1 MLKSNRYHPDIK
13 KIISLNDLAVKYYE
27 DKKLQKAYEVCREI
41 YELEPAPDIL
51 KQSIDMGTEHM
62 RYHLILGE
70 FYYKKGKYAEAKKI
84 LNSLKTLGKHFS
96 DRYIILAQIHLR
108 NEDYTKALQEYEEM
122 TNECPQRFKSI
133 LNGLLD
139 IISQYP
145 FVERSYELLLNLY
158 RKRGKESSLIPAFE
172 RKAEKDKNNRQF
184 LLGTLEHL
192 YYLLGQ
198 NIQAIPLLIQH
209 QKEYPKDAKPFYL
222 LGNIYLES
230 GKYSEA
236 IIQYNQVIKLDH
248 SRKTNIISSIEKRLD
263 NKEADKN
270 IINYQ
275 IDLYIDVGNLE
286 QAEKRLDHLLDIEPN
301 NTNYQNKMQ
310 QVLARLIASSFHDN
324 LLDLCISKI
333 ENLIKLRPENT
344 KYRDKLQEVKKLNTR
359 KKIPEYENKLKTEN
373 LNEDET
379 SRLNFELAMLYTYA
393 GTNEERANALFQK
406 VANSDSNSKVEAL
419 LRLGLSSLDNG
430 HNDNAFNHFSKISA
444 LYVPTKEKLQLFY
457 QIAIACEEKS
467 LPDKAK
473 SYYDKIISI
482 DTQYKDVS
490 KRLDMITSL
499 TKLTEGKA
507 LMANLNKRFENI
519 TKIGEDNV
527 WVFYKAVNKLL
538 KRTVVINVIRE
549 DFRCNPGA
557 IERFI
562 KEIQS
567 ISKFQHKC
575 IARVYDVNVDT
586 LLYLVVEYIDA
597 ESLMSIKTKKQF
609 SWQEVIRIAIDIC
622 GAIQYAHEHG
632 VIHRDI
638 SPDNIRLT
646 EDNTVK
652 ISAFGFAHITKVPES
667 DNASQAAEIP
677 FYKSPE
683 QIRGIEDKIDAR
695 SDIYSLGITLYELLT
710 GHLPF
715 RDGDIV
721 YQHINEPP
729 ESLSKVN
736 PEIPR
741 WLDTIVLKCLEKS
754 PSDRYQEIG
763 HLQKALESYSK
774 FYMD

>member
-1 MLKSNRYHPDIK
+1 MLKSNRYKADNK

-70 FYYKKGKYAEAKKI
+70 FYYKNGKYAEAKKI
-84 LNSLKTLGKHFS
+84 LNSLKSLGKYLS

-108 NEDYTKALQEYEEM
+108 NEDYTKALLEYEEM

-139 IISQYP
+139 IINQYP

-158 RKRGKESSLIPAFE
+158 KKRGKENSLIPTFE
-172 RKAEKDKNNRQF
+172 RKVEEDEHNRQC

-198 NIQAIPLLIQH
+198 NTKAIPLLIQH
-209 QKEYPKDAKPFYL
+209 QKEYTNDAKPFYL

-236 IIQYNQVIKLDH
+236 LIQYNQVIKLDP
-248 SRKTNIISSIEKRLD
+248 SRKSNIISSIEKILND
-263 NKEADKN
+263 KEADKN
-270 IINYQ
+270 IINYL
-275 IDLYIDVGNLE
+275 IDLYIDTGNLE
-286 QAEKRLDHLLDIEPN
+286 QAETKLDHLLEIEPN
-301 NTNYQNKMQ
+301 NTNYQNKLQ
-310 QVLARLIASSFHDN
+310 QVLARLISNSFHDN

-344 KYRDKLQEVKKLNTR
+344 KYREKLQEVKKLNIR
-359 KKIPEYENKLKTEN
+359 KKIPEYESKLKAEN
-373 LNEDET
+373 INKDEAN
-379 SRLNFELAMLYTYA
+379 RLNFELAMLYKNA
-393 GTNEERANALFQK
+393 GTNEERATALFQK
-406 VANSDSNSKVEAL
+406 VANTDSARKIEAL
-419 LRLGLSSLDNG
+419 LQLGLNFLDKGN
-430 HNDNAFNHFSKISA
+430 NDNAFDNFNKILT
-444 LYVPTKEKLQLFY
+444 LYVPTKEKLQLCY
-457 QIAIACEEKS
+457 QIASACEKKN
-467 LPDKAK
+467 LLDKAK
-473 SYYDKIISI
+473 FYYGKIFSI

-490 KRLDMITSL
+490 KRLDMISSL
-499 TKLTEGKA
+499 TKSSEGKA
-507 LMANLNKRFENI
+507 LIANLNQRFENI
-519 TKIGEDNV
+519 TKIDEDNI
-527 WVFYKAVNKLL
+527 WVFYKAVDKVL
-538 KRTVVINVIRE
+538 KRKVVINVIKE
-549 DFRCNPGA
+549 EFRCNPGA
-557 IERFI
+557 IDRFI

-575 IARVYDVNVDT
+575 IVRVYDVNVDT
-586 LLYLVVEYIDA
+586 LLYIVMEYIDA
-597 ESLMSIKTKKQF
+597 ESLMSIKKKKQF
-609 SWQEVIRIAIDIC
+609 SWQEILKIAIDIC
-622 GAIQYAHEHG
+622 DAIKYAHKHG

-638 SPDNIRLT
+638 RPDNIRLT
-646 EDNTVK
+646 GDNTVK
-652 ISAFGFAHITKVPES
+652 ISAFGFAHITKVPEPN
-667 DNASQAAEIP
+667 NANITAEIP
-677 FYKSPE
+677 SYKSPE
-683 QIRGIEDKIDAR
+683 QIRGTEEEIDER

-710 GHLPF
+710 GDLPF
-715 RDGDIV
+715 HEGDIV

-729 ESLSKVN
+729 KSLSKEN

-741 WLDTIVLKCLEKS
+741 WLDKIVMKCLEKN

-774 FYMD
+774 FYIV

>member
-1 MLKSNRYHPDIK
+1 MLKSNRYHTDIK
-13 KIISLNDLAVKYYE
+13 EIVSLNDLAVTYYE
-27 DKKLQKAYEVCREI
+27 EKKIQKAYEVCRKI

-70 FYYKKGKYAEAKKI
+70 FYYKQGKYAEAQKI
-84 LNSLKTLGKHFS
+84 LNRLKPLGKHFS

-108 NEDYTKALQEYEEM
+108 NENCTKALLEYEEM

-133 LNGLLD
+133 LNGILD
-139 IISQYP
+139 IINQYP
-145 FVERSYELLLNLY
+145 FAERSYELLLNLY
-158 RKRGKESSLIPAFE
+158 KKRGKENSLIPAFE
-172 RKAEKDKNNRQF
+172 RKVEEDKHNRQC

-198 NIQAIPLLIQH
+198 TAQAVPLLIQH
-209 QKEYPKDAKPFYL
+209 QKRYPNDAKPFYL

-236 IIQYNQVIKLDH
+236 IIQYNQVIKLDP
-248 SRKTNIISSIEKRLD
+248 SRKTNIISSIEKIID

-275 IDLYIDVGNLE
+275 IDLYIDVDNLE
-286 QAEKRLDHLLDIEPN
+286 QAEMRLDHLLEIEPN

-333 ENLIKLRPENT
+333 ENLIKLRPKNI
-344 KYRDKLQEVKKLNTR
+344 KYRDKLLEVQKLNTR
-359 KKIPEYENKLKTEN
+359 KKILEYENKLKADD
-373 LNEDET
+373 LNKDEANK
-379 SRLNFELAMLYTYA
+379 LNFELAMLYTYA
-393 GTNEERANALFQK
+393 GTNEERVISLFQK
-406 VANSDSNSKVEAL
+406 VADSDSGEKVEAL
-419 LRLGLSSLDNG
+419 LQLGLSSLDKG
-430 HNDNAFNHFSKISA
+430 HNDNAFDNFNEISA
-444 LYVPTKEKLQLFY
+444 LYVPTNEKLQLFY
-457 QIAIACEEKS
+457 QIASACEKKN
-467 LPDKAK
+467 LLDKAK
-473 SYYDKIISI
+473 FYYGKIISI
-482 DTQYKDVS
+482 DMQYKDVS
-490 KRLDMITSL
+490 KRLDMISSL
-499 TKLTEGKA
+499 TKSAEGKA
-507 LMANLNKRFENI
+507 LMVNLNQRFENI
-519 TKIGEDNV
+519 TKIGEDDI
-527 WVFYKAVNKLL
+527 WSFYKAVNKLL
-538 KRTVVINVIRE
+538 KRTVVINVIKE

-557 IERFI
+557 IDRFI

-567 ISKFQHKC
+567 IGRFQHKC

-597 ESLMSIKTKKQF
+597 ESLVSIKMKKQF

-622 GAIQYAHEHG
+622 DAIQYAHKHG

-638 SPDNIRLT
+638 RPDNIRLT
-646 EDNTVK
+646 GDNTVK
-652 ISAFGFAHITKVPES
+652 ISAFGFAHINKISES
-667 DNASQAAEIP
+667 NNTNQTAEMP

-683 QIRGIEDKIDAR
+683 QIRGIEEEIDEK

-715 RDGDIV
+715 HEGDIA

-729 ESLSKVN
+729 KSLSKEN
-736 PEIPR
+736 PEIPK
-741 WLDTIVLKCLEKS
+741 WLDKIVLKCLEKV

-763 HLQKALESYSK
+763 HLQKVLESYSK
-774 FYMD
+774 FYID

>member
-1 MLKSNRYHPDIK
+1 MFKSNRYHPNIK
-13 KIISLNDLAVKYYE
+13 EIISLNDLAVKYYE
-27 DKKLQKAYEVCREI
+27 ENQIQKAYEVCRKI

-51 KQSIDMGTEHM
+51 KQSIDLGTEHM

-70 FYYKKGKYAEAKKI
+70 FYYKKGKYAEAQKI
-84 LNSLKTLGKHFS
+84 LNSLKPLGKHFS

-108 NEDYTKALQEYEEM
+108 NEDYTKALLEYEEM

-158 RKRGKESSLIPAFE
+158 KKRGKEDLLIPAFE
-172 RKAEKDKNNRQF
+172 RKAEKDEHNRQF

-198 NIQAIPLLIQH
+198 NTQAIPLLIQH
-209 QKEYPKDAKPFYL
+209 QKEYPNDAKPFYL

-248 SRKTNIISSIEKRLD
+248 SRKTNIISSMEKRLN

-270 IINYQ
+270 IINYL

-286 QAEKRLDHLLDIEPN
+286 QAEIRLDHLLKIEPN
-301 NTNYQNKMQ
+301 STNYQNKMQ

-333 ENLIKLRPENT
+333 ERLIKLRPENT
-344 KYRDKLQEVKKLNTR
+344 KYRDKLQEAQKLNIR
-359 KKIPEYENKLKTEN
+359 KKISEYENKLKTDN
-373 LNEDET
+373 PNEDEAN
-379 SRLNFELAMLYTYA
+379 RLSFDLAMLYTYA
-393 GTNEERANALFQK
+393 GTNEERAISLFQK
-406 VANSDSNSKVEAL
+406 VANSESCKKVEAL
-419 LRLGLSSLDNG
+419 LRLGLSFLDKG
-430 HNDNAFNHFSKISA
+430 YNDNAFDNFSKISA

-457 QIAIACEEKS
+457 QIASACEKKN
-467 LPDKAK
+467 LVDKANF
-473 SYYDKIISI
+473 YYSKIHSI

-499 TKLTEGKA
+499 TKLAEGKA
-507 LMANLNKRFENI
+507 LMANLNKHFENI
-519 TKIGEDNV
+519 TKIGEDNI

-538 KRTVVINVIRE
+538 KRTVVINVIKE

-557 IERFI
+557 IDRFI

-575 IARVYDVNVDT
+575 IVRVYDVNVDT

-597 ESLMSIKTKKQF
+597 ESLMSIKMKKQF

-622 GAIQYAHEHG
+622 GAIQYAHERG

-638 SPDNIRLT
+638 RPDNIRLT
-646 EDNTVK
+646 GDNTVK
-652 ISAFGFAHITKVPES
+652 ISAFGFAHITKVPEP
-667 DNASQAAEIP
+667 DNADQTAEIP

-683 QIRGIEDKIDAR
+683 QIRGIEKEIDER

-715 RDGDIV
+715 HEGDIV

-729 ESLSKVN
+729 KSLSKEN

-741 WLDTIVLKCLEKS
+741 WLDNIVLKCLKKS

-774 FYMD
+774 FYID